1 MAASL
6 EDNPRWGK
14 LLDLSFSIQ
23 LFLALI
29 YCPLLQQLIFPQE
42 PETWEPQEEEED
54 REREINIAATDG
66 EFQALLASADQNEVI
81 FSALLKKLS
90 N

>member
-1 MAASL
+1 MAAPL

-42 PETWEPQEEEED
+42 PETWEPQEED

-81 FSALLKKLS
+81 FSALLKKLP